1 MSTARPSLYDL
12 LPAYIRYRDAYEGEP
27 LRTLMTAL
35 EMPFSVI
42 LEDLDA
48 LYRGWFIETCED
60 WQVPYIGDLIGV
72 RGLESSRQ
80 PLPSQRT
87 GVANALAY
95 RRSKGTPAAL
105 ERAAA
110 DATGW
115 ACHAV
120 DYRRALA
127 TTASFLDPSGAAA
140 AGAGTADLRRMGDL
154 EALGGP
160 FNAFSHSAD
169 LRPSD
174 PANPPLGDRGGFH
187 LLNLG
192 LAFWRLESFPVSS
205 ATPREMV
212 AGVGYTFH
220 PFGVD
225 VPLFNPPQTAIPS
238 VYTSTER
245 QLPVPLRRAVLA
257 SDIAARRRESPEA
270 LGANGFF
277 TGEPAFRI
285 LVSAPGEPDFQP
297 VPPAALEICD
307 LTDWAAPAEMDAAAG
322 VAVDPARGRFLFLTT
337 EPGRRVRVD
346 YSYGLS
352 MDLGGGPYPRQALET
367 SASAPDD
374 TTEPPLPAWRALV
387 AQDCVPRYDAVE
399 KVHYFTTLSA
409 AIQAWGASRPLPIP
423 PPSRT
428 VVTPRSGLILICDSG
443 TYEAGQPVNVK
454 GRWLAIQAAAGCC
467 PAVRGDLE
475 VVGSAARILEA
486 ADPVP
491 DSLVPRIGESPAET
505 AFRQSQLVLGGL
517 WIEGGVHVEGSASL
531 VLDHCTIA
539 PVISGNPDSPGR
551 AAFAVRYVAEE
562 ERAETIAGVHAAE
575 RTTVRAVRCIL
586 GGLDL
591 AARPVD
597 LDLVDC
603 LVDGGGGKAID
614 GSHAAARLVHCTLF
628 GEVELSRLSFATG
641 VLFER
646 RLRVNVPSE
655 GTIRFSYVPSGSR
668 TPPQERCIG
677 GGAKVREP
685 GTGQA
690 APVFTARVFGNP
702 AYAQLRPNASFEL
715 RHGGEDGN
723 EIGVYNSLRQSDRLA
738 SLATV
743 LDEFLPWGMNAR
755 VSFIT

>member
-1 MSTARPSLYDL
+1 MSTARPRLYDL

-48 LYRGWFIETCED
+48 LYRAWFIETCAD
-60 WQVPYIGDLIGV
+60 WQVPYIGDLVGV
-72 RGLESSRQ
+72 RGLENARAL
-80 PLPSQRT
+80 LPSQRT

-140 AGAGTADLRRMGDL
+140 ARGGTADLRRMGDL
-154 EALGGP
+154 EGLGGP
-160 FNAFSHSAD
+160 FNTFSHSAD

-192 LAFWRLESFPVSS
+192 LAFWRLESFPVSG
-205 ATPREMV
+205 ATPREV
-212 AGVGYTFH
+212 VEGAGYTFH
-220 PFGVD
+220 PFGLD
-225 VPLFNPPQTAIPS
+225 TPLFNPPQTAIPS

-257 SDIAARRRESPEA
+257 SDIAARRREDPEA
-270 LGANGFF
+270 LGVNGFF
-277 TGEPAFRI
+277 TGDPVFRI
-285 LVSAPGEPDFQP
+285 LVSNTGETAGETDFQP

-307 LTDWAAPAEMDAAAG
+307 LKDWTAPAEVDAAAR
-322 VAVDPARGRFLFLTT
+322 VAVDPARGRFLFLNA

-352 MDLGGGPYPRQALET
+352 MDLGGGPYPRQAADAAE
-367 SASAPDD
+367 SATAD
-374 TTEPPLPAWRALV
+374 TAEPPVPAWRAMV
-387 AQDCVPRYDAVE
+387 AQDCVPRYDAAE
-399 KVHYFTTLSA
+399 KVHYFTTLGA
-409 AIQAWGASRPLPIP
+409 ALQAWGAGRPLPIP

-428 VVTPRSGLILICDSG
+428 VVTPRSGIILICDSG
-443 TYEAGQPVNVK
+443 TYEAGQPLNVK
-454 GRWLAIQAAAGCC
+454 GRWLAIRAAAGCC

-491 DSLVPRIGESPAET
+491 DSLVPRTGESPAET

-531 VLDHCTIA
+531 VLEHCTIA
-539 PVISGNPDSPGR
+539 PSVSGR
-551 AAFAVRYVAEE
+551 TAAAVRYVAEE

-575 RTTVRAVRCIL
+575 RTIVRAVRCIL
-586 GGLDL
+586 GGLDF
-591 AARPVD
+591 AARPVE
-597 LDLVDC
+597 LDMVDC

-614 GSHAAARLVHCTLF
+614 GPHAAARLVRCTLF
-628 GEVELSRLSFATG
+628 GDVDLSRLSFATG

-646 RLRVNVPSE
+646 RLRVSVPSE

-677 GGAKVREP
+677 GGAKVKEP

-690 APVFTARVFGNP
+690 APVFTARLFGDP
-702 AYAQLRPNASFEL
+702 AYAQLSPDASFEL

-723 EIGVYNSLRQSDRLA
+723 EIGVYNSLRQGDRLA
-738 SLATV
+738 SLAVV

-755 VSFIT
+755 VSFVT

>member
-1 MSTARPSLYDL
+1 MSTARPRLYDL
-12 LPAYIRYRDAYEGEP
+12 LPAYIRFRDAYEGEP

-35 EMPFSVI
+35 EIPFGVI

-60 WQVPYIGDLIGV
+60 WEVPYIGDLVGV
-72 RGLESSRQ
+72 RGLERGRQ

-127 TTASFLDPSGAAA
+127 VTASFLDPSGT
-140 AGAGTADLRRMGDL
+140 AGGGTADLRRMGDL
-154 EALGGP
+154 DGLDGP
-160 FNAFSHSAD
+160 FNVLSHTAD

-174 PANPPLGDRGGFH
+174 PSNPPLGDRGGFH

-192 LAFWRLESFPVSS
+192 LAFWRLESFPVSG
-205 ATPREMV
+205 ATPCEV
-212 AGVGYTFH
+212 VEGAGYTFH
-220 PFGVD
+220 PFGID
-225 VPLFNPPQTAIPS
+225 IPLFNPPQTAVPS
-238 VYTSTER
+238 VYTSSLR
-245 QLPVPLRRAVLA
+245 QLPVPLSRAALA
-257 SDIAARRRESPEA
+257 SDIAARRRGEPEA
-270 LGANGFF
+270 LGADGFF
-277 TGEPAFRI
+277 AGDPAFRI
-285 LVSAPGEPDFQP
+285 LVSEAGETGFQP

-307 LTDWAAPAEMDAAAG
+307 LKDWTAPAEVDAAAR
-322 VAVDPARGRFLFLTT
+322 VAVDPVRGRFLFLAA

-352 MDLGGGPYPRQALET
+352 MDLGGGPYPRQA
-367 SASAPDD
+367 ASDIANSTE
-374 TTEPPLPAWRALV
+374 TTEAAEPPVPAWRAMV

-399 KVHYFTTLSA
+399 KVHYFATLGA
-409 AIQAWGASRPLPIP
+409 ALQAWSAGRPLPIP

-467 PAVRGDLE
+467 PAVRGAVE
-475 VVGSAARILEA
+475 VVGSAARMLEA
-486 ADPVP
+486 AEPVP
-491 DSLVPRIGESPAET
+491 DSLVPRAGESPTET

-517 WIEGGVHVEGSASL
+517 RVEGGVDVTGSASL
-531 VLDHCTIA
+531 VLEHCTIA
-539 PVISGNPDSPGR
+539 PVIPGR
-551 AAFAVRYVAEE
+551 TAFAVRYVAEE

-575 RTTVRAVRCIL
+575 RTVVRAVRCIL
-586 GGLDL
+586 GALDL
-591 AARPVD
+591 AARPLE

-614 GSHAAARLVHCTLF
+614 GPQAAARLVRCTVF

-646 RLRVNVPSE
+646 RLRVAVPSE
-655 GTIRFSYVPSGSR
+655 GTIRFSYLPSGSR

-677 GGAKVREP
+677 GGAKVKEP
-685 GTGQA
+685 GTGRA
-690 APVFTARVFGNP
+690 APVFTARSYGDP
-702 AYAQLRPNASFEL
+702 AYAQLSPDASFEL
-715 RHGGEDGN
+715 RRGGEDGN
-723 EIGVYNSLRQSDRLA
+723 EIGVYNNLRQSDRLA
-738 SLATV
+738 NLATV

-755 VSFIT
+755 VSFVT